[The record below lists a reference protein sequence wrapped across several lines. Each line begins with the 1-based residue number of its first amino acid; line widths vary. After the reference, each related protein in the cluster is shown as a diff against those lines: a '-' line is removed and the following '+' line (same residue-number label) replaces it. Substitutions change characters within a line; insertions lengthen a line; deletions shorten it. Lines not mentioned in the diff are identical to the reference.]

1 VFNKETG
8 KFEPLLTPSTTTTQT
23 TENLPQEGET
33 EPTKAPAI
41 PTETIDKLVGKAT
54 DRRAAVEAIADENIK
69 EVAKAV
75 TDTKVIDKVMDAID
89 NNDQLLA
96 DLEKKLGMKKICRI

>member
-1 VFNKETG
+1 M
-8 KFEPLLTPSTTTTQT
+8 L
-23 TENLPQEGET
+23 GEDAV
-33 EPTKAPAI
+33 PAKKAKAAKAAKTKPAI
-41 PTETIDKLVGKAT
+41 PTEAIDKLVGKAT

-96 DLEKKLGMKKICRI
+96 DLEKKLGMKKICKVF